1 MVAASRPQP
10 GGVTSTGPRP
20 RLVIIGSVLT
30 AGMVIFAIAA
40 LMKPWNVRAAGSTA
54 CTPAGGRW
62 SPGIGGD
69 DVSRAVSPRSTN
81 QPSVAADGT
90 RAAVNSYRNGNVAGA
105 IAELTA
111 VVDANP
117 TSADALND
125 LGQALVRAKRPSDAI
140 PYFDRAIAR
149 SPETWAYHF
158 NRARASAELQDWP
171 GAIAGYRRAA
181 ALFPEDYATQFNLA
195 RALQANGDLA
205 DAVDAFQRAVVLAPG
220 QPDFLL
226 SLGTAQEAARRPA
239 EAAASY
245 RKYLELQPASP
256 DAEKIKDRIA
266 RLTS

>member
-30 AGMVIFAIAA
+30 ACMVIFAIAA

-54 CTPAGGRW
+54 VHQPAAAGRLASAATT
-62 SPGIGGD
+62 SPEQSAPGVPD
-69 DVSRAVSPRSTN
+69 

-140 PYFDRAIAR
+140 SYFDRAIAR

-158 NRARASAELQDWP
+158 NRARASAELLDWP